1 MKIKCIFLVYV
12 LLLGLQTEP
21 RSKPGGGYV
30 TLGDLVENDKF
41 MEYCREC
48 EVSSLGAS

>member
-1 MKIKCIFLVYV
+1 MGASQAGVIRC
-12 LLLGLQTEP
+12 
-21 RSKPGGGYV
+21 KPGGGYV

-48 EVSSLGAS
+48 EVSSLGAK